1 MNLSH
6 LETFLHVAKTLSFSQ
21 TAEKMAVSR
30 GLVSRHIK
38 ALEGELQCVLFHR
51 TTRSVALTEAGTAL
65 YDTASQIENLTL
77 KAAKNIRDLSHED
90 KGSIHFTVPTTLGP
104 ALCKSL
110 LSEFIGAHPKIKVVL
125 NFTAQIKDIEFG
137 EFDVA
142 LRSVVTPPD
151 NLVAKPLGQMKN
163 ILVSSPQ
170 WLNRHPITSP
180 DDLNHVECLQSAL
193 NPQWN
198 DWALLSTKGEKAL
211 IKTQGNLSSSDYNG
225 MVALAESGLGVAY
238 LPLPIVET
246 LLAEKKLLR
255 VLPDWSGSQH
265 NFFMLYAFQRYYPTK
280 LKSFITAIV
289 TWREAH
295 PHWFL

>member
-6 LETFLHVAKTLSFSQ
+6 LETFLHVANTLSFSQ
-21 TAEKMAVSR
+21 AADKMAVSR
-30 GLVSRHIK
+30 GLVSRHIR

-51 TTRSVALTEAGTAL
+51 STRSVALTEAGTAL

-77 KAAKNIRDLSHED
+77 KAAKNIRDLSHEG
-90 KGSIHFTVPTTLGP
+90 KGCIHFTAPTTLGP
-104 ALCKSL
+104 VLSKSL
-110 LSEFIGAHPKIKVVL
+110 LFDFISAHPTIKVAL
-125 NFTAQIKDIEFG
+125 NFTAQIKDLEFG
-137 EFDVA
+137 EFDVG
-142 LRSVVTPPD
+142 LRAVITPPD

-170 WLNRHPITSP
+170 WLSRHPITSP
-180 DDLNHVECLQSAL
+180 DDLSRVECLQSTL
-193 NPQWN
+193 NPEWN
-198 DWALLSTKGEKAL
+198 DWALRSTKGERAL
-211 IKTQGNLSSSDYNG
+211 VKTQGNLSSSDYNG
-225 MVALAESGLGVAY
+225 MAALAESGLGVAY

-255 VLPDWSGSQH
+255 VLPDWFGSQH